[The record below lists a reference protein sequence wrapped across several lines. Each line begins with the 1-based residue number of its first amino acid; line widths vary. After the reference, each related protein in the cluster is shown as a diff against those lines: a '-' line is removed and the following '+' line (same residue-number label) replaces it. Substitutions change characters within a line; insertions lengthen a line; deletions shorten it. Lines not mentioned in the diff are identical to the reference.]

1 MRLAL
6 ARSGEEGRRSV
17 IVIYAN
23 LPTVVQE
30 ELHDFLVLV
39 ENLLQNFCG
48 SCCSGRCWILRRNTV
63 CHICLISKFGGE
75 ADHNVFHEVGLDIAG
90 LFQIQFSSFGKF

>member
-1 MRLAL
+1 MV
-6 ARSGEEGRRSV
+6 RSDEGGRRSV

-23 LPTVVQE
+23 LTTVGQE

-48 SCCSGRCWILRRNTV
+48 SF
-63 CHICLISKFGGE
+63 FGGWYWIRCCIFFRR
-75 ADHNVFHEVGLDIAG
+75 DTV
-90 LFQIQFSSFGKF
+90 